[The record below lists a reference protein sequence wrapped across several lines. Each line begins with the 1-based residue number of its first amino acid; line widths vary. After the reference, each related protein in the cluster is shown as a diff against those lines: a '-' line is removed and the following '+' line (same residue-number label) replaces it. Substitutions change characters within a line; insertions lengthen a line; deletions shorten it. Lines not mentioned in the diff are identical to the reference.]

1 MDWRTAPALLREP
14 TVAHRLALSQPF
26 CSRAG
31 ERGRGRG
38 LRMSGPASPSDRL
51 GAAIAV

>member
-1 MDWRTAPALLREP
+1 MDWRTAPAVLREP

-31 ERGRGRG
+31 ERGRG
-38 LRMSGPASPSDRL
+38 LRVSGPASPSDRL